1 MPEEIQPKF
10 GKIIDAQSMVQQ
22 PGQKKRKPMH
32 KPEPI
37 VDFQFDKL
45 KIFFG
50 EPFKVNDYITIH
62 QPSIGEI
69 LEFGEKE
76 TFSTVVAFTGNTTL
90 YRLQLWD
97 LGVDW
102 NKITNFDLFC
112 MLAPAIPKEDTS
124 LLFGDLDFTKFKV
137 YTKEWPDGKQPSE
150 YDENGEKRAA
160 WELRPETVLY
170 DEENDYLIDELL
182 YIQIREYLREVFDQH
197 PKDEFARGKYTKQS
211 MIDEEKM
218 KIKIAE
224 RKRLKGDV
232 DDYGGSYLLPL
243 ISTLSM
249 YPGFK
254 YKTSELKELGIAEFM
269 SDVKKMQIMEN
280 TSALLKGM
288 YGGFLDT
295 SKIDTRTELNWF
307 R

>member
-1 MPEEIQPKF
+1 MHEDKPKV
-10 GKIIDAQSMVQQ
+10 GKIIGMPSEQDKK
-22 PGQKKRKPMH
+22 KKRKPMH
-32 KPEPI
+32 KPEP
-37 VDFQFDKL
+37 VVNFQFDKL

-62 QPSIGEI
+62 QPSIGEV
-69 LEFGEKE
+69 LEFGEKK

-112 MLAPAIPKEDTS
+112 MLAPNIPKEDTG
-124 LLFGDLDFTKFKV
+124 LLFGDLDFTKFQV
-137 YTKEWPDGKQPSE
+137 YQKQWPDGVPPSE
-150 YDENGEKRAA
+150 YDENGEKRAE
-160 WELRPETVLY
+160 WELRPESVLY
-170 DEENDYLIDELL
+170 DAENDIMIDEML
-182 YIQIREYLREVFDQH
+182 YLQIREYLREVFDQH
-197 PKDEFARGKYTKQS
+197 PKDEFARGKYTKES
-211 MIDEEKM
+211 MIDEERT

-224 RKRLKGDV
+224 RKRARGEV
-232 DDYGGSYLLPL
+232 DDYGDSYLLPL
-243 ISTLSM
+243 ISTLAM

-254 YKTSELKELGIAEFM
+254 YKTKELKELGIAEFM
-269 SDVKKMQIMEN
+269 SSVKKMQVMEN

>member
-1 MPEEIQPKF
+1 MQEENKPKV
-10 GKIIDAQSMVQQ
+10 GKGVSAADLNK
-22 PGQKKRKPMH
+22 GKNKKRKPMH
-32 KPEPI
+32 KPEPQI
-37 VDFQFDKL
+37 DFRFDKL

-50 EPFKVNDYITIH
+50 EPFEVNEYITIH

-69 LEFGEKE
+69 LEFGEKKI
-76 TFSTVVAFTGNTTL
+76 FSTVVAFTGNTTM

-112 MLAPAIPKEDTS
+112 MLVPNIPQSETS
-124 LLFGDLDFTKFKV
+124 LLFGDLDFTKFKI
-137 YTKEWPDGKQPSE
+137 YYKTRAPEDIPSE
-150 YDENGEKRAA
+150 YDEEGNKRAE
-160 WELRPETVLY
+160 WELKPESVLY
-170 DEENDYLIDELL
+170 DAENDYMIDEVL
-182 YIQIREYLREVFDQH
+182 YLQIREYLREVFDQH
-197 PKDEFARGKYTKQS
+197 PKDEFARGKFTKES
-211 MIDEEKM
+211 MIEEERTKLM
-218 KIKIAE
+218 IAE
-224 RKRLKGDV
+224 RKRARGEA
-232 DDYGGSYLLPL
+232 DDYGDSYLLPL

-269 SDVKKMQIMEN
+269 SDVKKMQVMEN
-280 TSALLKGM
+280 TSALLRGM

-295 SKIDTRTELNWF
+295 SKIDTQKELNFF

>member
-1 MPEEIQPKF
+1 MPEEKPKV
-10 GKIIDAQSMVQQ
+10 GKGVSAEDLKKNN
-22 PGQKKRKPMH
+22 KKRKPMH
-32 KPEPI
+32 KPEPV
-37 VDFQFDKL
+37 VDFKFDKL

-50 EPFKVNDYITIH
+50 EPFELNEYITIH

-69 LEFGEKE
+69 LEFGEQKA
-76 TFSTVVAFTGNTTL
+76 FSTVVAFTGNTTL

-97 LGVDW
+97 MGIDW

-112 MLAPAIPKEDTS
+112 MLAPAIPQEDTK
-124 LLFGDLDFTKFKV
+124 LLFGDLDFTKFRLCAKPW
-137 YTKEWPDGKQPSE
+137 ENGEPPSE
-150 YDENGEKRAA
+150 YDENGEKRAD
-160 WELRPETVLY
+160 WELRPEVVLY
-170 DEENDYLIDELL
+170 DVENDYLIDEVL
-182 YIQIREYLREVFDQH
+182 YLQIREYLREVFDQH
-197 PKDEFARGKYTKQS
+197 PKNEFARGKYTKES
-211 MIDEEKM
+211 MIEEERTKL
-218 KIKIAE
+218 KIAE
-224 RKRLKGDV
+224 RKKLKGEV

-269 SDVKKMQIMEN
+269 SAVKKMQIMEN